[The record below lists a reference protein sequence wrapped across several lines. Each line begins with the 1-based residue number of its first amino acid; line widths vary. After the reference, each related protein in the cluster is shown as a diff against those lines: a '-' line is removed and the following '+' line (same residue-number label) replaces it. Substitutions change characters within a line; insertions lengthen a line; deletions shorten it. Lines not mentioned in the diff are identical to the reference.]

1 MPSMSPKPLGQT
13 STALHGDR
21 AMLYVSLELSRKTW
35 LVTSLAP
42 GSERMSRHRIEGG
55 DDAALLT
62 LLRRLQSKAAKRL
75 GAPVGIVTIQEAGFD
90 GFWLDRLLQAEGL
103 ESHVVDPASVAVPRR
118 RRRAKTDTLDGELL
132 LRTLLAWLRGEPRV
146 CSMVVPPCPE
156 EEDRRRLSRER
167 DVLLKE
173 RIVHTNR
180 IAGLLAA
187 QGIHGYRPLRRDC
200 RARLLELKT
209 GDGRP
214 LPQRL
219 MAEIGRELDRLELV
233 KQQIDEVEAMRNAL
247 LAAQGK
253 VSMTPGKML
262 QQLKSI
268 GPEIA
273 SVLWLEGFYRNF
285 DNRRQLAA
293 FSGLAPS
300 PWRSGNI
307 DHEQGI
313 AKSGNAKLRT
323 IMIELAWL
331 WLRYQPDTALSQWF
345 RARVRGNDTRRYR
358 KITIVA
364 MARKLLIALWRYVTQ
379 GVVPEGAVFK
389 AA

>member
-1 MPSMSPKPLGQT
+1 MPSTPPKTIAQS
-13 STALHGDR
+13 STTIDGDR
-21 AMLYVSLELSRKTW
+21 GVLCVSLELSRKTW

-42 GSERMSRHRIEGG
+42 GSEKMSRHKIEGG

-62 LLRRLQSKAAKRL
+62 LLHRLQRKAAKRL
-75 GAPVGIVTIQEAGFD
+75 GAPVGVVTIQEAGFD
-90 GFWLDRLLQAEGL
+90 GFWLHRLLQAEGIV
-103 ESHVVDPASVAVPRR
+103 SHVVDPASVAVPRR
-118 RRRAKTDTLDGELL
+118 RRRAKTDNIDGELL

-146 CSMVVPPCPE
+146 CSMVAVPCPE

-200 RARLLELKT
+200 RTRLLDLKT

-214 LPQRL
+214 LPQKL

-233 KQQIDEVEAMRNAL
+233 KQQIDEVEALRDAL
-247 LAAQGK
+247 LATQDKAAE
-253 VSMTPGKML
+253 TPGNML

-273 SVLWLEGFYRNF
+273 SVLWLEGFYRSF

-300 PWRSGNI
+300 PWRSGNL

-323 IMIELAWL
+323 TMIELAWL
-331 WLRYQPDTALSQWF
+331 WLRYQPNSALSQWF
-345 RARVRGNDTRRYR
+345 RARVQGNDTRRYR

-379 GVVPEGAVFK
+379 GIVPEGATFK
-389 AA
+389 TA